1 MPPFVPSEHIIATPI
16 AVFTFNAL
24 PLLIPVA
31 YRLPQATPELR
42 LGTISRNTI
51 RWSLRLA
58 SISAIVWYA
67 FLSGWG
73 SWPYDAM
80 HPKRVFISLSQHVS
94 TSSVQLS
101 FY

>member
-16 AVFTFNAL
+16 AVFIFNAL

-42 LGTISRNTI
+42 LGTISRNTL

-80 HPKRVFISLSQHVS
+80 HPKRVFISLAQHVS
-94 TSSVQLS
+94 TSPIQISC
-101 FY
+101 Y